1 MRCFIKHRGT
11 EARRVW
17 GGAPVSIGVLVRS
30 VSLCLCVYFITQ
42 DSSSLAAE
50 EAGFDRWYVGAA
62 GQLML
67 PQGGSKMHHIGGAAL
82 RGGYYLTEDWA
93 IEGEAAWLEDAAGLS
108 AAAHGHF
115 QGWSLYGDLFGYSRF
130 DPFVTLGAKGWIG
143 RNCGQVGPKAGLGA
157 FYHLTDEWSLRA
169 DADAT
174 LGLETNCE
182 MLYSLSVGVQYSF

>member
-1 MRCFIKHRGT
+1 MKCL
-11 EARRVW
+11 VL
-17 GGAPVSIGVLVRS
+17 GAYIPRAKRAAKQALCGVCLV
-30 VSLCLCVYFITQ
+30 LCATV
-42 DSSSLAAE
+42 LADVE
-50 EAGFDRWYVGAA
+50 ETGFDRWYVGLA

-67 PQGGSKMHHIGGAAL
+67 PQGGSRMHHIGGGAL

-93 IEGEAAWLEDAAGLS
+93 LEAEAAWLEDAAGLS
-108 AAAHGHF
+108 AAALGHF

-130 DPFVTLGAKGWIG
+130 DPFVTVGAKGWIG

-182 MLYSLSVGVQYSF
+182 MLYSISIGFQYAF